1 MKRDLICIVCPLGC
15 HCSIEEDPTAPKG
28 YKVTGVTCK
37 RGEDYAI
44 KEITEPTRMLTSTV
58 RIQGARLPRL
68 PVRTSGAIPK
78 ERVFECMQLING
90 LQVAHP
96 VAMGQVLA
104 KDLFGTG
111 IDLIASR
118 TL

>member
-1 MKRDLICIVCPLGC
+1 MKRDLVCIVCPMGC
-15 HCSIEEDPTAPKG
+15 RCSIEEDASAPKG

-58 RIQGARLPRL
+58 RIEGARLPRL

-78 ERVFECMQLING
+78 ERIPECMALING
-90 LQVAHP
+90 LQAHSP
-96 VAMGQVLA
+96 VVMGQVLA
-104 KDLFGTG
+104 KDVFGTG
-111 IDLIASR
+111 VNIIASR
-118 TL
+118 SL